1 MRSISFPAPPDDHA
15 AGDELPEGE
24 DDDHAE
30 DDDGGDAD
38 DAVEPVEVT
47 VVEHLVE
54 LPRHQAN
61 LVRQKL
67 LQAGNLQV
75 IWFTYIQRGIE
86 LEYLYKLPKDN
97 FKLLILTARKDMNRP
112 TFADTKPGKS
122 MLRRLR
128 KRRKRSRSKE

>member
-1 MRSISFPAPPDDHA
+1 MRSVSFPAPADDHA
-15 AGDELPEGE
+15 ARDELPEGE

-75 IWFTYIQRGIE
+75 ITYSQRGKE
-86 LEYLYKLPKDN
+86 FPFEYLYKLL
-97 FKLLILTARKDMNRP
+97 FILTARKEMNRP
-112 TFADTKPGKS
+112 TLADRKPGKS

-128 KRRKRSRSKE
+128 KRRRRSRSKE

>member
-15 AGDELPEGE
+15 ARDELPEGE

-38 DAVEPVEVT
+38 HAVEPVEVT
-47 VVEHLVE
+47 VVEHFVE

-75 IWFTYIQRGIE
+75 IWLLTFRERKNYNLNICTC
-86 LEYLYKLPKDN
+86 YLY
-97 FKLLILTARKDMNRP
+97 
-112 TFADTKPGKS
+112 
-122 MLRRLR
+122 
-128 KRRKRSRSKE
+128 

>member
-15 AGDELPEGE
+15 ARDELPEGE

-30 DDDGGDAD
+30 DDDGGDAH
-38 DAVEPVEVT
+38 DAVEPVEIT

-54 LPRHQAN
+54 LTRHKAN

-75 IWFTYIQRGIE
+75 IW
-86 LEYLYKLPKDN
+86 
-97 FKLLILTARKDMNRP
+97 LL
-112 TFADTKPGKS
+112 
-122 MLRRLR
+122 RLR
-128 KRRKRSRSKE
+128 EGKNFNVNVCKSQRQTIN

>member
-15 AGDELPEGE
+15 ARDELPERE

-47 VVEHLVE
+47 VVQHLVE
-54 LPRHQAN
+54 LTRHQAN

-67 LQAGNLQV
+67 LQARNLQV
-75 IWFTYIQRGIE
+75 IWFTYIPRRKEFQF
-86 LEYLYKLPKDN
+86 EYLL
-97 FKLLILTARKDMNRP
+97 KLLLLTARKEMNRP
-112 TFADTKPGKS
+112 TLADRKPGKS